1 MQELAKA
8 VYLEDVLFGKK
19 DSKER
24 AEIESFIELVT
35 RMKVDELVTHV
46 NGHLATR
53 MFLVGSNITAA
64 DIVVHLRMATHFRD
78 LKDWEKLELPNAFR
92 WIDHLQHLP
101 GMMEQVENLGIFV
114 SFPNENSEKETMTK
128 AQLKKLAKEQW

>member
-35 RMKVDELVTHV
+35 RMKVDELVAHV

-53 MFLVGSNITAA
+53 MFLVG
-64 DIVVHLRMATHFRD
+64 
-78 LKDWEKLELPNAFR
+78 
-92 WIDHLQHLP
+92 
-101 GMMEQVENLGIFV
+101 
-114 SFPNENSEKETMTK
+114 
-128 AQLKKLAKEQW
+128 